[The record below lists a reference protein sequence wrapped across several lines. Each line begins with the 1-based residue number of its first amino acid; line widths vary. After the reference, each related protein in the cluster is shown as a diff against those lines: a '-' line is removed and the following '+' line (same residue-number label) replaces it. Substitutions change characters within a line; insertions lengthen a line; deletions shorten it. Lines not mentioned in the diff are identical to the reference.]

1 VGFFISAFLFPH
13 IKFLFFYESAQ
24 FASTQRY
31 TLVPNPC
38 LISFMAIDKEGR
50 SVNVSSYTPQEKNDF
65 QLDLVAMHA
74 KYFTKQL
81 DMHFT
86 KTTGVH

>member
-1 VGFFISAFLFPH
+1 MH
-13 IKFLFFYESAQ
+13 IYVSVSSGEATESKMTVANRC
-24 FASTQRY
+24 F
-31 TLVPNPC
+31 
-38 LISFMAIDKEGR
+38 ISFMAIDKEGR

-74 KYFTKQL
+74 KHFTKQL